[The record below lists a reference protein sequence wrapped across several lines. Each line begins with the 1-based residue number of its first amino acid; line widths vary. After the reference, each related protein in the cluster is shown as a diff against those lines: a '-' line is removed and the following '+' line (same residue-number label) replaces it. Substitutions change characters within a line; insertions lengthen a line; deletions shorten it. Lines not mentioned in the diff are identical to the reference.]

1 MESDMQYAGPVA
13 MTTRPS
19 RPEDAE
25 GITRVYMESAEHHA
39 GLDLGRYFVPSAEA
53 IRTRYRD
60 GRQHAGTE
68 AITIV
73 AELDGE
79 IVGFIDARLDRS
91 PDPMHRDLAYCHIID
106 IAVAESHRQQGIGAQ
121 LMRAA
126 EDWGR
131 EQGATLASL
140 EYLVGNT
147 RAAASYQRIGYSIAA
162 IIAIKRL

>member
-1 MESDMQYAGPVA
+1 
-13 MTTRPS
+13 MTIRPA

-25 GITRVYMESAEHHA
+25 GITRVYMQSAEHHA
-39 GLDLGRYFVPSAEA
+39 QLDPGRYFVPSADA

-60 GRQHAGTE
+60 GLQHAGAD

-73 AELDGE
+73 AELDE
-79 IVGFIDARLDRS
+79 RIAGFIDARLDRS

-106 IAVAESHRQQGIGAQ
+106 IAVAESHRHQGIGTQ

-126 EDWGR
+126 ENWGR

-147 RAAASYQRIGYSIAA
+147 RAAASYQRIGYSTAA